1 MTNSTFSVFLEFDSY
16 VCVVSVKDIFACA
29 IIAELVW

>member
-1 MTNSTFSVFLEFDSY
+1 MTNSTFSVFPVFDSY
-16 VCVVSVKDIFACA
+16 VCVVSVRDIFAYA